1 MKAYLIKLSALIIIA
16 FLGTSMILRLADDN
30 SLFKLVFMVV
40 SLYIWVNILIV
51 MGNDILE
58 QD

>member
-1 MKAYLIKLSALIIIA
+1 MKVYLIKLSALIIIA

-40 SLYIWVNILIV
+40 SIYIWVNILIV
-51 MGNDILE
+51 MGGDILE

>member
-1 MKAYLIKLSALIIIA
+1 MKAYLTKLSALIIIA

-40 SLYIWVNILIV
+40 SIYIWVNILIV
-51 MGNDILE
+51 MGGDILE

>member
-40 SLYIWVNILIV
+40 SIYIWVNILIV
-51 MGNDILE
+51 MGGDILE